1 MARNPIRD
9 ERQGDLFGAQPV
21 PSKPQKPATPTRQ
34 GRAGSLKGMQEAP
47 SPRVEQPS
55 RFDLDELVS
64 GLSDADLAHV
74 ALTATKT
81 LKRRLSRSRG
91 RSSRPGPLKGR
102 NPLERGLQD
111 IAGALAEFGENDEA
125 WWDE

>member
-34 GRAGSLKGMQEAP
+34 GRAGTLKGMQEPP
-47 SPRVEQPS
+47 SPRVERTS

-74 ALTATKT
+74 ALAATKT
-81 LKRRLSRSRG
+81 LKRRLSRSQG
-91 RSSRPGPLKGR
+91 RTSRLGPLKGR
-102 NPLERGLQD
+102 SPLERGIQD
-111 IAGALAEFGENDEA
+111 IAAELAEYGDSDEA
-125 WWDE
+125 W